1 MNFLYNMKI
10 GTRLALGFASACLIT
25 IGIAIYGIYMMGQM
39 SDTMAKMYKHPM
51 TVATQ
56 HQRGGRRC
64 GAHAPRHERRGI
76 VPDA

>member
-39 SDTMAKMYKHPM
+39 SDTMARMYKHPM
-51 TVATQ
+51 TVAANINAVDSDVVRM
-56 HQRGGRRC
+56 HR
-64 GAHAPRHERRGI
+64 
-76 VPDA
+76 